1 MTALSLRGMSKRFGS
16 LAAVDDV
23 SIEIPAGCFV
33 CLLGPSGCGKTTLLR
48 LIAGL
53 EEPSAGSLHAG
64 GREITT
70 LASNRRDFGMVFQS
84 LALFPHLDV
93 ADNIAYPLAIRG
105 HGRRARMERVAAL
118 LELVQLPGLGARRI
132 HQLSGGQ
139 RQRVAIA
146 RGLAID
152 PKVFLLDEPLSALD
166 ANLREHMQVELRQ
179 LQQRLGV
186 TTLVVTHDQKE
197 ALTMADL
204 VIVMNEG
211 KVQQAGAPMEIYRD
225 PANAF
230 VAGFIGQS
238 NLLPCTLGSDGS
250 VDLDGITLALDP
262 QDRVKTQPGPAMLS
276 IRPEDLRPDPLGPIT
291 ARVAFI
297 RDLGESVQIALD
309 FGKTR
314 LQAVFAPR
322 ERPDVAIGDALRL
335 APAPG
340 GIVVLAP
347 PEAPA
352 S

>member
-64 GREITT
+64 EREITG
-70 LASNRRDFGMVFQS
+70 LAPNQREFGMVFQS

-93 ADNIAYPLAIRG
+93 AENIGYPLAIRG
-105 HGRRARMERVAAL
+105 HSRSARTERVAEL
-118 LELVQLPGLGARRI
+118 LDLVQLSGLGKRRI

-204 VIVMNEG
+204 VIVMKDG

-238 NLLPCTLGSDGS
+238 NLLPCTLAADGS
-250 VDLDGITLALDP
+250 VGIDGLQLKLAP
-262 QDRVKTQPGPAMLS
+262 QDRIKAKPGPAMLS
-276 IRPEDLRPDPLGPIT
+276 IRPEDLRPDPQGPIE

-309 FGKTR
+309 FGETR

-322 ERPDVAIGDALRL
+322 ERPQVAIGDSLRL

-340 GIVVLAP
+340 GVVVLAP
-347 PEAPA
+347 SAEPA
-352 S
+352 A

>member
-1 MTALSLRGMSKRFGS
+1 MTALSLQGMSKHFGS

-70 LASNRRDFGMVFQS
+70 LAPNRRDFGMVFQS

-105 HGRRARMERVAAL
+105 HGRRARMERVEAL

-204 VIVMNEG
+204 VIVMKDG

-238 NLLPCTLGSDGS
+238 NLLPCTLESDGS
-250 VDLDGITLALDP
+250 VDLSGTRLALDP
-262 QDRVKTQPGPAMLS
+262 QDRVKTKPGPAMLS
-276 IRPEDLRPDPLGPIT
+276 IRPEDLRPDPQGPIT

-309 FGKTR
+309 FGETR

>member
-70 LASNRRDFGMVFQS
+70 LAPNRRDFGMVFQS

-105 HGRRARMERVAAL
+105 HGRRARMERVETL

-250 VDLDGITLALDP
+250 VDLGGTRLALDP

-276 IRPEDLRPDPLGPIT
+276 IRPEDLRPDPQGPIT

-309 FGKTR
+309 FGETR